1 MERLIKIIDSG
12 NPRYTLEPS
21 HIILGRMYDH
31 DSEELVVE
39 IPKSESESVCTL
51 IIADTN
57 KTPLYSVEI
66 KDGRYKIPSIISQHH
81 RVLLAFSFTRND
93 GYIKG
98 SEIAVGDFES
108 TIKPFGFEPIVSST
122 SLKITPQTNEQVFVP
137 ETGAYYD
144 KVSVGAVTSSIDEN
158 ISPLN
163 IRKGVS
169 ILGVDGN
176 LEPDKPDQNKTINPT
191 TNNQVVMADTG
202 YELASVTVNAV
213 TNEIDGNIQPNNI
226 KKDVEI
232 LGVTGT
238 LDTIDLSDA
247 TATANDIV
255 QGKTAYIADGKV
267 TGNYIDRLQWKCDNV
282 KSLASEFNGYT
293 GTDYSILDGLDM
305 SKVETFSRMFY
316 KNSNM
321 TTLPNLDLSGVKNEY
336 SDLENMCVGCPKITN
351 ATLTLKVPTQ
361 LSYTFDNQSYGSNVL
376 FNITINNSN
385 YITNLTDCF
394 KSRRFKSINGGNTL
408 DIPNCLNLSSTFDSC
423 SFYEMPSLKLTNTQ
437 NVTNWYSAFNNCHS
451 NLQSLGDLDLI
462 SATSINNMFNRCS
475 DLTNLIIK
483 NIKLNISFSSSS
495 KLTNE
500 SLLIIAQE
508 LWDNTDNA
516 LGGART
522 LTMATTSKT
531 NIQSI
536 YVKLITPT
544 AEQEAED
551 PYINNKKPCVGCEST
566 DDGAMTLE
574 EYIISKN
581 WQIS

>member
-1 MERLIKIIDSG
+1 
-12 NPRYTLEPS
+12 
-21 HIILGRMYDH
+21 MYDH

-93 GYIKG
+93 GYVKG

-144 KVSVGAVTSSIDEN
+144 KVSVDAVTSGIDKN

-191 TNNQVVMADTG
+191 TNNQVVVADTG

-226 KKDVEI
+226 KKGVEI
-232 LGVTGT
+232 LGVAGT
-238 LDTIDLSDA
+238 LDTVDLSDA

-255 QGKTAYIADGKV
+255 QGKTAYTGDGKV
-267 TGNYIDRLQWKCDNV
+267 TGTYKDKLQWKCDNM
-282 KSLASEFNGYT
+282 KSLAYEFYEYQ
-293 GTDYSILDGLDM
+293 GTDYSILEGLDT
-305 SKVETFSRMFY
+305 SKVENFSYMFY

-321 TTLPNLDLSGVKNEY
+321 TTTPILDLSNVEDKTEY
-336 SDLENMCVGCPKITN
+336 AGRGLYELFAGCYKLKTATIILKKPTNMRFVLYNSTYN
-351 ATLTLKVPTQ
+351 
-361 LSYTFDNQSYGSNVL
+361 SNYPI
-376 FNITINNSN
+376 NITINNTE
-385 YITNLTDCF
+385 YITNLENCF
-394 KSRRFKSINGGNTL
+394 NNRRFKSINGGNTL
-408 DIPNCLNLSSTFDSC
+408 NIPNCTNLSSAFRGC
-423 SFYEMPSLKLTNTQ
+423 SFYEMPELKLTNTQ
-437 NVTNWYSAFNNCHS
+437 KVENWSNTFDSTNNN
-451 NLQSLGDLDLI
+451 LITLGDLDMI
-462 SATSINNMFNRCS
+462 SATSVNYIFYRC
-475 DLTNLIIK
+475 DVLENLTIK
-483 NIKLNISFSSSS
+483 NIKLSIAFNHSS
-495 KLTNE
+495 KLTNT
-500 SLLIIAQE
+500 SLLNIAQE
-508 LWDNTDNA
+508 LWDNTDQA
-516 LGGART
+516 LGGTRT
-522 LTMATTSKT
+522 LTLHANSKT
-531 NIQSI
+531 AIQGI

-551 PYINNKKPCVGCEST
+551 PYINNKKPCVECTST
-566 DDGAMTLE
+566 DEGAMTLE

-581 WQIS
+581 WSIA